1 VKAAVLRARDAPFV
15 VEDVALDPC
24 ADDEVVVRT
33 GGAAFCITD
42 CHMQHGHL
50 PVGMPAILGHS
61 AVGVVEQAGPRVE
74 RVRVGQRV
82 IVPATPEC
90 GRCYFCV
97 RHRSD
102 QCVRLVGAP
111 PRFVGTLSDGTP
123 VRAGGT
129 ATYAE
134 QIKVPEV
141 FAFGVDSDLPDE
153 QLALM
158 GCGVVSGL
166 GAVMRVA
173 EVQPGS
179 SVVVVG
185 AGHLGLWMVQG
196 ARVAGAS
203 QIIVVE
209 PIAERRALAGS
220 LGATDLV
227 DPSSGDAIEQV
238 RELTGGRG
246 ADYALEAAGRID
258 AMEQAFHM
266 ARNAGTVVYTGVQT
280 MDSTITFPAV
290 MLALRGRTVRSC
302 QSGNTWM
309 SRDIPLFARMIE
321 QGLVDPKPIISRTY
335 ALDEINDAARASEER
350 RDLTGVV
357 LPGIAAGRP
366 AA

>member
-1 VKAAVLRARDAPFV
+1 MRAAVFVEQDAPFV
-15 VEDVALDPC
+15 VEEVQLHPC

-50 PVGMPAILGHS
+50 PVVPPAILGHS
-61 AVGVVEQAGPRVE
+61 AVGVVEQAGAHVE
-74 RVRVGQRV
+74 RVRVGERV

-90 GRCYFCV
+90 GRCYFCL

-111 PRFVGTLSDGTP
+111 PRFVGTRADGTE

-185 AGHLGLWMVQG
+185 CGHLGLWMIQG
-196 ARVAGAS
+196 ARVAGAA
-203 QIIVVE
+203 QVIAVE
-209 PIAERRALAGS
+209 PLAERRALAAE

-227 DPSSGDAIEQV
+227 DPADGDAIEQV
-238 RELTGGRG
+238 QALTGGRG

-266 ARNAGTVVYTGVQT
+266 ARNAGTVVYTGVET
-280 MDSTITFPAV
+280 MASTITFPAV

-309 SRDIPLFARMIE
+309 SRDIPLFAQMIE
-321 QGLVDPKPIISRTY
+321 QGRVDPLPVISRTY
-335 ALDEINDAARASEER
+335 TLDDINDAALASEQR

-357 LPGIAAGRP
+357 LPNA
-366 AA
+366 

>member
-1 VKAAVLRARDAPFV
+1 MRAALFVERGAPFV
-15 VEDVALDPC
+15 VEEVEPRPC

-42 CHMQHGHL
+42 CLTQHGHL
-50 PVGMPAILGHS
+50 PVEPPAILGHS
-61 AVGVVEQAGPRVE
+61 AVGVVERAGRRVE
-74 RVRVGQRV
+74 RVQVGQRV

-97 RHRSD
+97 RHRAD
-102 QCVRLVGAP
+102 QCVQLVGAP
-111 PRFVGTLSDGTP
+111 PRFVATRSDGTP

-134 QIKVPEV
+134 QITVPET
-141 FAFGVDSDLPDE
+141 FAYGVDSDLPDD

-166 GAVMRVA
+166 GAVFRVA

-179 SVVVVG
+179 SVAVVG
-185 AGHLGLWMVQG
+185 CGHLGLWMIQG
-196 ARVAGAS
+196 AVVAGAA
-203 QIIVVE
+203 QVIAVE
-209 PIAERRALAGS
+209 PIAERRSLAAR
-220 LGATDLV
+220 LGATDVV
-227 DPSSGDAIEQV
+227 DPSDGDALEQV
-238 RELTGGRG
+238 RALTGGRG
-246 ADYALEAAGRID
+246 ADYVLEAAGRID
-258 AMEQAFHM
+258 AMETAFHM
-266 ARNAGTVVYTGVQT
+266 ARNAGTVVYTGVENAT
-280 MDSTITFPAV
+280 STITFPAV
-290 MLALRGRTVRSC
+290 MLALRGRTIRSC

-321 QGLVDPKPIISRTY
+321 RGQVDPRPVISRTY

-357 LPGIAAGRP
+357 LPNG
-366 AA
+366 

>member
-1 VKAAVLRARDAPFV
+1 
-15 VEDVALDPC
+15 
-24 ADDEVVVRT
+24 
-33 GGAAFCITD
+33 
-42 CHMQHGHL
+42 M
-50 PVGMPAILGHS
+50 
-61 AVGVVEQAGPRVE
+61 
-74 RVRVGQRV
+74 
-82 IVPATPEC
+82 
-90 GRCYFCV
+90 
-97 RHRSD
+97 
-102 QCVRLVGAP
+102 RLVGAP
-111 PRFVGTLSDGTP
+111 PRFVGTRADGTE

-185 AGHLGLWMVQG
+185 CGHLGLWMIQG
-196 ARVAGAS
+196 ARVAGAA
-203 QIIVVE
+203 QVIAVE
-209 PIAERRALAGS
+209 PLPERRALAAE

-227 DPSSGDAIEQV
+227 DPADGDAIEQV
-238 RELTGGRG
+238 RALTGGRG

-266 ARNAGTVVYTGVQT
+266 ARNAGTVVYTGVET
-280 MDSTITFPAV
+280 MASTITFPAV

-309 SRDIPLFARMIE
+309 SRDIPLFARDDRAGARGSAAGD
-321 QGLVDPKPIISRTY
+321 QPDLHARRDQRRR
-335 ALDEINDAARASEER
+335 ARLRAAARPDRRGTPER
-350 RDLTGVV
+350 VAMGDRVGALARAEAQGRSCA
-357 LPGIAAGRP
+357 GRRAAGC
-366 AA
+366 